1 LPAGALADSLGH
13 QHRSWPVVRLKAHF
27 QERLIRALV
36 RPYQPLDRASIQAHR
51 CSSRHDSCCSGAH
64 HTRRAPATR
73 IPRSIACH
81 RCSRRA
87 AEKQL
92 WHLASGGQWH
102 RAHQCCAAARFV
114 PNLNALVPASAALL
128 RCFNPSAPAIRST
141 ARRESC
147 TCAVI
152 TVAMKMPR
160 SQRRKRGPMHRAHRP
175 GSFRGRLR

>member
-1 LPAGALADSLGH
+1 MGH

-81 RCSRRA
+81 RCSRQA

-92 WHLASGGQWH
+92 WHLASGQQWH
-102 RAHQCCAAARFV
+102 RAHQCCAAARLFKFERTRASFSCAAQV
-114 PNLNALVPASAALL
+114 LQPVSTGDQEHGVTRILHVRHHHSRHEDAAQPAKEAWTNAS
-128 RCFNPSAPAIRST
+128 
-141 ARRESC
+141 
-147 TCAVI
+147 
-152 TVAMKMPR
+152 
-160 SQRRKRGPMHRAHRP
+160 RAHRP